1 MQKRTFTKEQVYQ
14 KLKHYCAWQPRCR
27 SEAREKIFS
36 FGLKRPEA
44 EELLSRL
51 VDDGFL
57 NEEKFAVLF
66 AAGRFGMKQW
76 GRKKIKAALN
86 AKRVSPAGI
95 TKALR
100 EIDSKKY
107 TETLQ
112 RLAGRKWKS
121 VNGAGVNLFV
131 KMTKTRNYLLQKGYE
146 PQLVA
151 AVLKELQQ

>member
-1 MQKRTFTKEQVYQ
+1 MAAPLPQ
-14 KLKHYCAWQPRCR
+14 R
-27 SEAREKIFS
+27 SKGENLFLRPDNYREK
-36 FGLKRPEA
+36 RQDA

-57 NEEKFAVLF
+57 NEEKFATLF
-66 AAGRFGMKQW
+66 AAGKFGMKQW
-76 GRKKIKAALN
+76 GRKKIKAELT

-95 TKALR
+95 TKALG

-107 TETLQ
+107 TETLH

-121 VNGAGVNLFV
+121 VNGAGANLFV